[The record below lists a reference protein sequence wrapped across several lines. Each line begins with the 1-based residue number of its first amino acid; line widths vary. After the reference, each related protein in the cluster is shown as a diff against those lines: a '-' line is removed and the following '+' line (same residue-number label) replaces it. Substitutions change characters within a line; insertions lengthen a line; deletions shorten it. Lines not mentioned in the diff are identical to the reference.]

1 VTQQRTGD
9 GGRHASQPRTRGGN
23 TYRVGAAWP
32 WIAVLVVSLVAAA
45 TASAQP
51 KYPESYLRYAGDP
64 QKRGEAADKTPP
76 QLREVTF
83 KQRLG
88 EQLPLDAR
96 LLDETGTSVALG
108 DFFTTGKPVV
118 LAFVYYR
125 CPMLCIQVMNGI
137 SSALKALPFAPGTD
151 FDVVLV
157 SFDPRDTPADAAEK
171 KRTHLQ
177 YWSAEST
184 AAGWHFLTA
193 DEPTIRRVTA
203 AAGFTYRW
211 DETQQ
216 QFAHVSGLL
225 VTTADGRLSRYFYGI
240 EYSPKELRLALV
252 ESGEGRVGSV
262 IDELLLYC
270 FHYDP
275 EAGRYG
281 AVVMNLI
288 RLGGVVMLAVMAGF
302 FLLTR
307 RRGSVIDRRV
317 AQTP

>member
-1 VTQQRTGD
+1 MT
-9 GGRHASQPRTRGGN
+9 HQPAGVWRRRGAG
-23 TYRVGAAWP
+23 TTWLWLAVF
-32 WIAVLVVSLVAAA
+32 IASLVAAA
-45 TASAQP
+45 SASAQP

-88 EQLPLDAR
+88 QQLPLDAR

-108 DFFTTGKPVV
+108 DFFTTGRPVV

-177 YWSAEST
+177 YWSAESQS
-184 AAGWHFLTA
+184 AGWHFLTG
-193 DEPTIRRVTA
+193 DEPTIRRVTS

-211 DETQQ
+211 DEIQK

-225 VTTADGRLSRYFYGI
+225 VTTPDGRLSRYFYGI

-307 RRGSVIDRRV
+307 RRGSVTDGRV

>member
-1 VTQQRTGD
+1 MSL
-9 GGRHASQPRTRGGN
+9 ALCALL
-23 TYRVGAAWP
+23 AA
-32 WIAVLVVSLVAAA
+32 VSSAAA
-45 TASAQP
+45 QS

-64 QKRGEAADKTPP
+64 QKRSEPAGTPPP
-76 QLREVTF
+76 QLQQVTF

-96 LLDETGTSVALG
+96 LRDEAGADVTLG
-108 DFFTTGKPVV
+108 DYFRTGRPVV

-125 CPMLCIQVMNGI
+125 CPMLCTQVMNGI
-137 SSALKALPFAPGTD
+137 SSALKVLPFAVGKD

-177 YWSAEST
+177 YWSTEAT
-184 AAGWHFLTA
+184 APNWHFLTG
-193 DEPTIRRVTA
+193 DEASVRRITST
-203 AAGFTYRW
+203 AGFTYHWEER
-211 DETQQ
+211 TQ

-225 VTTADGRLSRYFYGI
+225 VVTPDGHLSRYFYGI

-252 ESGEGRVGSV
+252 ESGEGKVGSV

-288 RLGGVVMLAVMAGF
+288 RLGGVVTLAVMVGF
-302 FLLTR
+302 VVMSR
-307 RRGSVIDRRV
+307 RRGAGPQQRV
-317 AQTP
+317 AHTP

>member
-1 VTQQRTGD
+1 VTERSTL
-9 GGRHASQPRTRGGN
+9 TI
-23 TYRVGAAWP
+23 VWP
-32 WIAVLVVSLVAAA
+32 LVAVFLAA
-45 TASAQP
+45 LVTPPVASAQN

-64 QKRGEAADKTPP
+64 QKRGESADRTPP
-76 QLREVTF
+76 QLREVSF

-88 EQLPLDAR
+88 DQLPLDAR
-96 LLDETGTSVALG
+96 FTDEAGKELALG
-108 DFFTTGKPVV
+108 DFFKSGKPVV

-125 CPMLCIQVMNGI
+125 CPMLCTQVMNGI
-137 SSALKALPFAPGTD
+137 SSALKAVPFAPGQD
-151 FDVVLV
+151 FEVVLV
-157 SFDPRDTPADAAEK
+157 SFDPRDTPGDAAEK

-177 YWSAEST
+177 YWSSEAT
-184 AAGWHFLTA
+184 AAGWHFLTG
-193 DEPTIRRVTA
+193 DEPTIRRVTS
-203 AAGFTYRW
+203 AAGFTYQW
-211 DETQQ
+211 DERLQ

-225 VTTADGRLSRYFYGI
+225 VVTPGGQLSRYFYGI

-288 RLGGVVMLAVMAGF
+288 RLGGVVTLAAVAGF

-307 RRGSVIDRRV
+307 RRGPGTHAEGR
-317 AQTP
+317 A

>member
-1 VTQQRTGD
+1 VIHRP
-9 GGRHASQPRTRGGN
+9 SPV
-23 TYRVGAAWP
+23 VGWLIVAAG
-32 WIAVLVVSLVAAA
+32 LVAMAA
-45 TASAQP
+45 PPPSYAQSG
-51 KYPESYLRYAGDP
+51 YPESYLRYAGDP
-64 QKRGEAADKTPP
+64 QKRGEAADRTPP
-76 QLREVTF
+76 QLRQVTF

-88 EQLPLDAR
+88 DRLPLDAR
-96 LLDETGTSVALG
+96 FTDEAGRAVALG
-108 DFFTTGKPVV
+108 DFFGNGKPVV

-125 CPMLCIQVMNGI
+125 CPMLCTQVMNGI
-137 SSALKALPFAPGTD
+137 SSSLTAVPFAPGRD

-171 KRTHLQ
+171 ERTHLQ
-177 YWSAEST
+177 YWSTEAT
-184 AAGWHFLTA
+184 APGWHFLTG
-193 DEPTIRRVTA
+193 DEPTIRRVTS
-203 AAGFTYRW
+203 AAGFTYQW
-211 DETQQ
+211 DERQQ

-225 VTTADGRLSRYFYGI
+225 VATPDGHLSRYFYGI

-288 RLGGVVMLAVMAGF
+288 RLGGVVTLAAIAGF

-307 RRGSVIDRRV
+307 RRVSGTHVEGR
-317 AQTP
+317 A

>member
-1 VTQQRTGD
+1 MQQRTGD
-9 GGRHASQPRTRGGN
+9 GGRHASQPRTRGGK
-23 TYRVGAAWP
+23 THRVGAAWL
-32 WIAVLVVSLVAAA
+32 WLAVFVASLVAADS
-45 TASAQP
+45 ASAQP
-51 KYPESYLRYAGDP
+51 QYPESYLRYAGDP

-76 QLREVTF
+76 QLREVSF

-88 EQLPLDAR
+88 QQLPLDAR
-96 LLDETGTSVALG
+96 LLDETGKSVALG
-108 DFFTTGKPVV
+108 DFFASGRPVV

-225 VTTADGRLSRYFYGI
+225 VMTPDGRLSRYFYGI

-262 IDELLLYC
+262 VDELLLYC

-307 RRGSVIDRRV
+307 RRVPGTHAEGR
-317 AQTP
+317 A

>member
-1 VTQQRTGD
+1 MAVWLSLGLCALLAGVSST
-9 GGRHASQPRTRGGN
+9 
-23 TYRVGAAWP
+23 AAQ
-32 WIAVLVVSLVAAA
+32 S
-45 TASAQP
+45 

-64 QKRGEAADKTPP
+64 QKPGEAAGKTPP
-76 QLREVTF
+76 QLQQVTF

-88 EQLPLDAR
+88 EHLPLDAR
-96 LLDETGTSVALG
+96 LRDEAGADVTLG
-108 DFFTTGKPVV
+108 DYFGTGRPVV

-125 CPMLCIQVMNGI
+125 CPMLCTQVMNGI
-137 SSALKALPFAPGTD
+137 SSALKVLPFAIGKD

-171 KRTHLQ
+171 KRSHLQ
-177 YWSAEST
+177 YWSTEAT
-184 AAGWHFLTA
+184 APSWHFLTG
-193 DEPTIRRVTA
+193 DEASVRRITS
-203 AAGFTYRW
+203 AAGFTYHW
-211 DETQQ
+211 DERTQ

-225 VTTADGRLSRYFYGI
+225 VATPDGRLSRYFYGI

-252 ESGEGRVGSV
+252 ESGEGKVGSV

-288 RLGGVVMLAVMAGF
+288 RLGGVVTLAAIAGF
-302 FLLTR
+302 FLMSR
-307 RRGSVIDRRV
+307 RRGAGPHERV
-317 AQTP
+317 AHTP